1 LYFRPARPDECPEPI
16 TGTCVSSPA
25 ELKRFSHYEKKSAN
39 LSYQKNQ
46 IALKRFKKSG
56 SFCFST
62 QEKLPV
68 L

>member
-1 LYFRPARPDECPEPI
+1 M
-16 TGTCVSSPA
+16 
-25 ELKRFSHYEKKSAN
+25 KRFSHYEKKSAN

-46 IALKRFKKSG
+46 IALKRFNKSG

-68 L
+68 LWQFFEVKHIFSPTDPQ

>member
-1 LYFRPARPDECPEPI
+1 M
-16 TGTCVSSPA
+16 
-25 ELKRFSHYEKKSAN
+25 KRFSHYKKKSAN